1 MLPSIILYNAI
12 SVDGRIDWFKL
23 ETHRF
28 HRLISTFLVGGITP
42 KTIFHAPDL
51 TSAKGVINLRLSH
64 FKKLKC
70 NIFWLRYKVVKK
82 GG

>member
-23 ETHRF
+23 ETQRY
-28 HRLISTFLVGGITP
+28 HRLISTFLVSGLTP
-42 KTIFHAPDL
+42 NTIFRAPDL
-51 TSAKGVINLRLSH
+51 TLVKDVINLRLSL

-70 NIFWLRYKVVKK
+70 NIFWLGYKVVKK